1 MTRRQFLQ
9 QFPIVLFM
17 LLFFPKQLFKRS
29 PSVLSPGKPDLRK
42 ISEGMKDTV
51 SAICGQGPL
60 PPLTRPV
67 RVTVPLFEIASFPM
81 ISIADIKAR
90 RFDIEAR
97 YSRMAA

>member
-9 QFPIVLFM
+9 RFPIVLFM
-17 LLFFPKQLFKRS
+17 LLFFPKQLFTHS

-42 ISEGMKDTV
+42 ISEGMQDTV

-67 RVTVPLFEIASFPM
+67 RVTVPTFEIYACPM
-81 ISIADIKAR
+81 ISLADIKAR

-97 YSRMAA
+97 HARMAA